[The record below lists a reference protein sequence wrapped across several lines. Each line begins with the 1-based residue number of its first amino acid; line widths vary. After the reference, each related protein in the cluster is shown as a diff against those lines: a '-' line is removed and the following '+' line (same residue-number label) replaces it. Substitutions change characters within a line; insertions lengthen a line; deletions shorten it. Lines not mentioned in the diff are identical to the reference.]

1 MNYYNEINN
10 ELLNNEI
17 NKSAKNYSINKCDLT
32 TYYYVGK
39 MLSEVGKQYGKNII
53 KEYSVKLS
61 NELAGNIL
69 IGHWNIWLN
78 SIIIKNNSIYSEIS
92 EKVLKKLILENI
104 ENFMSELG
112 SSFCFLGSEYQIK
125 MDDRYNYIDLL
136 LFNLCSSGT
145 KSNRIKKR
153 AYWSNASLYEL
164 YWYEFKKNKSK

>member
-69 IGHWNIWLN
+69 IGH
-78 SIIIKNNSIYSEIS
+78 
-92 EKVLKKLILENI
+92 
-104 ENFMSELG
+104 
-112 SSFCFLGSEYQIK
+112 
-125 MDDRYNYIDLL
+125 
-136 LFNLCSSGT
+136 
-145 KSNRIKKR
+145 
-153 AYWSNASLYEL
+153 
-164 YWYEFKKNKSK
+164 